1 MSNNTYAPFIGSGR
15 IWARRAGTNEAMIE
29 IGNCSKVEIQV
40 KDKKIDL
47 QDYTKSGGG
56 KYAEIVRIDSAVI
69 SLNAHDLTDR
79 NIRIGIFGSDSIVP
93 NGTVNDE
100 LVRCYKGALA
110 PIKYL
115 SPTITSVKSM
125 DGVTT
130 YAADTD
136 YQALAGGLLIPSDS
150 TIPDATDVK
159 VTYAYAGHS
168 KIEAMT
174 NASII
179 LQMRFVGVNE
189 ADGKSMMV
197 DIHRAQMSAT
207 KALSLISDKFAELSL
222 NAEILKDPKKTG
234 DGINQYFV
242 LHMG

>member
-1 MSNNTYAPFIGSGR
+1 MNNNTYAPFIGSGR

-56 KYAEIVRIDSAVI
+56 KYAQIVRIDSAMI
-69 SLNAHDLTDR
+69 SLNVHDLTDR
-79 NIRIGIFGSDSIVP
+79 NIRMGIFGSDAIVAS
-93 NGTVNDE
+93 GTVTDE
-100 LVRCYKGALA
+100 VVRCYKGALA
-110 PIKYL
+110 PVKHL

-125 DGVTT
+125 DGLTT
-130 YAADTD
+130 YAAGTD
-136 YQALAGGLLIPSDS
+136 YQAHAGGLLIPSDS

-159 VTYAYAGHS
+159 VSYAYAGYS
-168 KIEAMT
+168 KVEAMT

-189 ADGKSMMV
+189 ADGKPVMV

-207 KALSLISDKFAELSL
+207 KALSLISDKFAELAL
-222 NAEILKDPKKTG
+222 DAEILKDPTKTG
-234 DGINQYFV
+234 DGISQYFV
-242 LHMG
+242 LQMG